1 MKAVKYAAVALILF
15 IIDQLTKL
23 WVVKTIPLQDY
34 VPVLGEFFG
43 FTSHRNTGA
52 AFGILENQRWFF
64 IIITVIIVVGIILY
78 LRGTIREN
86 KKLLSFA
93 LSMLL
98 GGALGNFIDRAISGE
113 VVDFFQVH
121 FQFSLFGK
129 EIDYIYPIFNVADC
143 AIVIGV
149 ILIFLDAILSW
160 LKERKEQK
168 VTHHEE

>member
-1 MKAVKYAAVALILF
+1 MKAVKYAVVALAVF

-64 IIITVIIVVGIILY
+64 IVITIIIVVGIVIY
-78 LRGTIREN
+78 LRSTIREN

-93 LSMLL
+93 LSLLL
-98 GGALGNFIDRAISGE
+98 GGALGNFIDRAVSGE
-113 VVDFFQVH
+113 VVDFFRYISN
-121 FQFSLFGK
+121 FPCSGKKSTIFTPFSMWQ
-129 EIDYIYPIFNVADC
+129 
-143 AIVIGV
+143 IVP
-149 ILIFLDAILSW
+149 LL
-160 LKERKEQK
+160 
-168 VTHHEE
+168 